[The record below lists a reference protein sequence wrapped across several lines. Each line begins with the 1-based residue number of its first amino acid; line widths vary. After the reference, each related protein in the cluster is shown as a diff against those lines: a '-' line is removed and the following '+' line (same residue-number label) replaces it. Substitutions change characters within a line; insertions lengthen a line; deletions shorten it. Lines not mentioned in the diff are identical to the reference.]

1 MLLDHFLNTFHKKT
15 GYFGAADPVGTVG
28 LTLLIVPGVH
38 ARLSDICASGNFIP
52 DEQFEVAGK
61 ITIRKKGTSVKGL
74 MKKWV
79 ELRSKCPE
87 MFVGFSIV
95 QQPAAVT
102 DGAVQHWRIRE
113 LSAQYG
119 RSIWQRDTLATHMTS
134 EAYQS
139 MSLGWMLQSL
149 ILGKM
154 TPVLQLTV
162 QLTDT
167 DIAFIFKAE
176 GADIAFIFEA
186 WDATY
191 SDPRQNHAHRA
202 RIE

>member
-1 MLLDHFLNTFHKKT
+1 M
-15 GYFGAADPVGTVG
+15 G

-38 ARLSDICASGNFIP
+38 ARLSNISASGHFIQ

-87 MFVGFSIV
+87 MFVGLSV
-95 QQPAAVT
+95 MQQPAAVT
-102 DGAVQHWRIRE
+102 DGVVQHWRIQE

-139 MSLGWMLQSL
+139 MSLGWMLQSM
-149 ILGKM
+149 ILGKR
-154 TPVLQLTV
+154 TPVL

-176 GADIAFIFEA
+176 GTAAKENVMMI
-186 WDATY
+186 
-191 SDPRQNHAHRA
+191 
-202 RIE
+202 